1 MVRLVVCGLCR
12 PQNQGK
18 QNKHPKKQGVVDTLD
33 AFESVV
39 EEAVSAFDAF
49 DIDDDAFDTEF
60 EVEEMPEFE
69 FGEEFEFQ

>member
-1 MVRLVVCGLCR
+1 M
-12 PQNQGK
+12 
-18 QNKHPKKQGVVDTLD
+18 VVDTLD